1 MDPSIL
7 NLVCEDKDD
16 DMPGKTHSIHRPI
29 PIAHLFH
36 PLPMVLN
43 QANTLAAFLYNVRQL
58 NCHLKDVVFTV
69 FSCLIMNGYMPD
81 QPGLLVLLRLIEP
94 QLTTETFIES
104 LEASSSQ
111 MKQVLQKFCQTEG
124 SAFKAFVSS
133 VPDPSST
140 MPERAEQT
148 SHTEETPTIF
158 NSKGV
163 PPEIRPERFDD
174 FEMQTSRVRS
184 ESKVSAPLSP
194 IVQTESSTETNL
206 MESSPQPVAIF
217 DSHQPIKQ
225 EPEEPLDEE
234 FYEGVENKTR
244 YSARLRGSASS
255 RKREYNRDETPEI
268 RKKIKYTDVD
278 GNDDDEE
285 DIQVTF
291 YRCCELHK
299 SNNCIR
305 HLLKVRNELR
315 WVSCD
320 NCQKWYHCFCIYGKN
335 IEYKAE
341 EFFCCGNKK
350 TQNKSFKRALTGI
363 IRDNVVSKREA
374 AKKQGN

>member
-7 NLVCEDKDD
+7 DLVCEDKDYNV
-16 DMPGKTHSIHRPI
+16 PGSTHNIHRPI
-29 PIAHLFH
+29 PIAHLSH
-36 PLPMVLN
+36 PRPMVLN

-58 NCHLKDVVFTV
+58 NCHMKDVVFTV
-69 FSCLIMNGYMPD
+69 FSCLIMNGYIPD

-94 QLTTETFIES
+94 KLTTETFIEI

-111 MKQVLQKFCQTEG
+111 MKQVLQKFCQAEG
-124 SAFKAFVSS
+124 SAFKAIASS
-133 VPDPSST
+133 VPDSSST
-140 MPERAEQT
+140 MPGQAEQT

-158 NSKGV
+158 NSEDV
-163 PPEIRPERFDD
+163 PPKIRPERFAD
-174 FEMQTSRVRS
+174 FEIQTNRVRS
-184 ESKVSAPLSP
+184 ESEVSAPLSP
-194 IVQTESSTETNL
+194 IVQTGSSTDTKL
-206 MESSPQPVAIF
+206 MEPSPQPVAIF
-217 DSHQPIKQ
+217 DPHQPIKQ

-234 FYEGVENKTR
+234 FYEEVENKTR

-255 RKREYNRDETPEI
+255 RKRGYICDDTHES
-268 RKKIKYTDVD
+268 RKIIKYSIE
-278 GNDDDEE
+278 DDDEGE

-299 SNNCIR
+299 SNKCIR

-320 NCQKWYHCFCIYGKN
+320 NCQKWYHCFWIYGKN

-374 AKKQGN
+374 AKKRGN